1 MQARLSSEICQLFLT
16 NKKLAIAAGVV
27 IFRPVMKKFNQN
39 HQFYDQAGSSFGA
52 LLRLLPC
59 RAK

>member
-1 MQARLSSEICQLFLT
+1 
-16 NKKLAIAAGVV
+16 
-27 IFRPVMKKFNQN
+27 MKKFNQN
-39 HQFYDQAGSSFGA
+39 HHFNAQAGLSFGA

>member
-1 MQARLSSEICQLFLT
+1 
-16 NKKLAIAAGVV
+16 
-27 IFRPVMKKFNQN
+27 MKKFNQN
-39 HQFYDQAGSSFGA
+39 RQFYDQAGSSFGA